1 MDKNELKE
9 ICFRSLKQ
17 AIEKSND
24 VLKSNLSNFDFG
36 SGRIFVIGWGKSVD
50 PFIKIV
56 ISITPKKQLV
66 GCKYLSLNS
75 DYKKGKIE
83 RINATHPMTSKKNII
98 KSKIIIDFLKNAK
111 EEDTII
117 IISTGGGSS
126 MFEVLN
132 PNISLK
138 KLKEVNSIL
147 LKNNVDCRLI
157 NFARRC
163 CSEVKGGKLLN
174 QIKARKILTF
184 VVSDDVLTRKN
195 NDCVMHV
202 ASGVTKK
209 ITISKKQREK
219 KLNQLESIGITK
231 IIPKNVFLKDDKIPV
246 KNVKHV
252 VLFDNWDL
260 MKILQKNL
268 SQKGFKTRIR
278 TKPYFEESR
287 KVAKNLIN
295 EFLRIIKKE
304 KKSFAYVCGGESTVN
319 VKGDGKGGRIQEL
332 IGYSLK
338 PLSKIHNSSIIGIG
352 SDGRDYLKGI
362 AGAYAKTDTHKKI
375 NFEIKNYLSNN
386 NTYFLHKR
394 LGNLIKSPKDTL
406 NVGDFIILLKE

>member
-1 MDKNELKE
+1 MDKNKLEK
-9 ICFRSLKQ
+9 ICFESLKQ
-17 AIEKSND
+17 SIDKSND
-24 VLKSNLSNFDFG
+24 ILKFNLSNLDFG

-50 PFIKIV
+50 PFIKTI
-56 ISITPKKQLV
+56 ISIIPKKQLV

-83 RINATHPMTSKKNII
+83 RMNATHPLTSEKNTVRSRII
-98 KSKIIIDFLKNAK
+98 LDFLKNAK

-132 PNISLK
+132 SNISLK
-138 KLKEVNSIL
+138 QLKEVTFIL

-157 NFARRC
+157 NFIRRC

-174 QIKARKILTF
+174 HMKARNILTF

-195 NDCVMHV
+195 KDCVMHV

-209 ITISKKQREK
+209 IAISEERKNKNV
-219 KLNQLESIGITK
+219 NQLESIGITK
-231 IIPKNVFLKDDKIPV
+231 IIPKSVFLKDNKIPV
-246 KNVKHV
+246 KNVKHI

-268 SQKGFKTRIR
+268 SHKGFKTRLR
-278 TKPYFEESR
+278 TMPYFEESR
-287 KVAKNLIN
+287 KVAKKLIN
-295 EFLRIIKKE
+295 EFSMIIKEE
-304 KKSFAYVCGGESTVN
+304 KKPFAYICGGESTVD
-319 VKGDGKGGRIQEL
+319 VKGDGKGGRVQEL
-332 IGYSLK
+332 VGYSLK
-338 PLSKIHNSSIIGIG
+338 QLSKIPNSHIIGIG

-362 AGAYAKTDTHKKI
+362 AGAYAKTDTYKKI
-375 NFEIKNYLSNN
+375 NFRIKNYLNNN
-386 NTYFLHKR
+386 NTYFLHKK
-394 LGNLIKSPKDTL
+394 LGNLIKSPEYTL